1 MTARFEIWF
10 LSDDRI
16 SVVVET
22 DQEAGPIHLRELLE
36 ITTVAAIAAGVI
48 ANLPKDLAKRLCSQ
62 LADFS
67 APATQE
73 DIPTRVGDLVLVLP
87 GTERGRKGFEGTL
100 KMKGDL
106 PVARWKP
113 RGFRLFGREVQ
124 DYSQT
129 ATMAVLL
136 HVIGGLSSNGRAILA
151 ETARTLGRLGLAGA
165 IGMLNHGSVAMT
177 AVDQAVD
184 EAVQPSET
192 EPAKATEDRFSSS

>member
-1 MTARFEIWF
+1 MNARFEIWF

-16 SVVVET
+16 SVLLET
-22 DQEAGPIHLRELLE
+22 DQETGPIHLRELFE
-36 ITTVAAIAAGVI
+36 ITTVAALAAGVI
-48 ANLPKDLAKRLCSQ
+48 ANLPKDLAKPLCIQ

-73 DIPTRVGDLVLVLP
+73 DIPSRVGDLVLVLP
-87 GTERGRKGFEGTL
+87 GTERGRKGFDGTL

-151 ETARTLGRLGLAGA
+151 DTARTLGRLGLTGA

-177 AVDQAVD
+177 AVEQAV
-184 EAVQPSET
+184 EAET
-192 EPAKATEDRFSSS
+192 ERNEGDEKIPSSSS

>member
-1 MTARFEIWF
+1 VNARFEIWF

-16 SVVVET
+16 SVLLET
-22 DQEAGPIHLRELLE
+22 DQETGPIHLRELFE
-36 ITTVAAIAAGVI
+36 ITTVAALAAGVI
-48 ANLPKDLAKRLCSQ
+48 ANLPKDLAKPLCIQ

-73 DIPTRVGDLVLVLP
+73 DIPSRVGDLVLVLP
-87 GTERGRKGFEGTL
+87 GTERGRKGFDGTL

-151 ETARTLGRLGLAGA
+151 DTARTLGRLGLTGA

-177 AVDQAVD
+177 AVEQAVEAETKRNEGD
-184 EAVQPSET
+184 EKIP
-192 EPAKATEDRFSSS
+192 SSSS

>member
-1 MTARFEIWF
+1 VNARFEIWF

-16 SVVVET
+16 SVLLET
-22 DQEAGPIHLRELLE
+22 DQETGPIHLRELFE
-36 ITTVAAIAAGVI
+36 ITTVAALAAGVI
-48 ANLPKDLAKRLCSQ
+48 ANLPKDLAKPLCIQ

-73 DIPTRVGDLVLVLP
+73 DIPSRVGDLVLVLP
-87 GTERGRKGFEGTL
+87 GTERGRKGFDGTL

-151 ETARTLGRLGLAGA
+151 DTARTLGRLGLTGA

-177 AVDQAVD
+177 AVEQAV
-184 EAVQPSET
+184 EAET
-192 EPAKATEDRFSSS
+192 ERNEGDEKIPSSSS